1 MQIIHNWL
9 NSKQNFIVGKLLYIQ
24 FGTDNAFK
32 KLLQENGE
40 TPFNKKK
47 LKEDLSAIANGS
59 IKKAVAGL
67 SADVS
72 TKEMP
77 AGDTP
82 LLQALNKEWKPLY
95 MKMNFLRHQLQA
107 FGSDNSPET
116 IKKADPICQEILSLE
131 KQCMKIWAKR
141 DHVLQHG
148 RLPEVKDNDYEIP
161 SEPIALGRYVENC
174 KRQIRRHR
182 KNVIEKPRDPK
193 YAQLLSDWKEKY
205 LKATGHEYQEKS
217 ELK

>member
-9 NSKQNFIVGKLLYIQ
+9 NSKQNFIVGRLLYEQ
-24 FGTDNAFK
+24 FGTDKDFK
-32 KLLQENGE
+32 NLLKQNGE

-47 LKEDLSAIANGS
+47 LKEDPSAIANGT

-67 SADVS
+67 SADIS

-77 AGDTP
+77 AGNTP
-82 LLQALNKEWKPLY
+82 LPQALNKEWKPLY
-95 MKMNFLRHQLQA
+95 MKMNFLRHQLQS

-131 KQCMKIWAKR
+131 KQCVKIWAKR

-148 RLPEVKDNDYEIP
+148 RLPEVKHNDFEIP

-182 KNVIEKPRDPK
+182 ANVIKKPTDPK

-205 LKATGHEYQEKS
+205 LKATGHEYQEKN
-217 ELK
+217 

>member
-1 MQIIHNWL
+1 MQIIYNWL
-9 NSKQNFIVGKLLYIQ
+9 NSKQNFIVGRLLYEQ
-24 FGTDNAFK
+24 FGTDKALKTLFK
-32 KLLQENGE
+32 ENGE

-47 LKEDLSAIANGS
+47 LKEELSAIANGS
-59 IKKAVAGL
+59 AKKAIIGL
-67 SADVS
+67 SAGIS

-77 AGDTP
+77 TGDTP

-116 IKKADPICQEILSLE
+116 IKKAEPICAEILSLE

-141 DHVLQHG
+141 DHVLEHG
-148 RLPEVKDNDYEIP
+148 RLPEVKENDFEIP
-161 SEPIALGRYVENC
+161 SDPIALGRYVENC

-182 KNVIEKPRDPK
+182 KNVIDKPTDPK

-205 LKATGHEYQEKS
+205 LKATGHEYQEKN
-217 ELK
+217 